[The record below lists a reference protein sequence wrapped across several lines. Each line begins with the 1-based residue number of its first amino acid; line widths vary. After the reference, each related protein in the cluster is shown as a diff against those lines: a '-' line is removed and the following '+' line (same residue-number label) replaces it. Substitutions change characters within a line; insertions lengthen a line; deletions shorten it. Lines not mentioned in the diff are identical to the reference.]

1 MLDIQAGFL
10 LKGLFSVWRHVRWKL
25 TMWMKRS
32 QYGHINFSYLCSIIH
47 KRILMV
53 NLFKRLFSK
62 LEMKHF
68 SCIIFVIWV
77 WLESKLLVSNIV
89 KEKCSVHKD
98 NGNKAYFSFSLWL
111 FSCIFQPFIERVQ
124 LNCTIMSISVTF
136 KCGSCVVLLFFLK
149 YHCRLYKT
157 PGAAFLLVLFCHSCH
172 SNNNK
177 SIKIHLIHFLI
188 MYAVMNF
195 QLSSV
200 DSDVWRYLK
209 STLNTTI
216 PFNNIQTRLKLS
228 PISWWFL

>member
-62 LEMKHF
+62 PEMKHF

-136 KCGSCVVLLFFLK
+136 KCGSCVVLLFFLNIIVGYTK
-149 YHCRLYKT
+149 HQEPHFCWYCFAT
-157 PGAAFLLVLFCHSCH
+157 AATA
-172 SNNNK
+172 
-177 SIKIHLIHFLI
+177 I
-188 MYAVMNF
+188 
-195 QLSSV
+195 
-200 DSDVWRYLK
+200 
-209 STLNTTI
+209 TT
-216 PFNNIQTRLKLS
+216 NQ
-228 PISWWFL
+228 